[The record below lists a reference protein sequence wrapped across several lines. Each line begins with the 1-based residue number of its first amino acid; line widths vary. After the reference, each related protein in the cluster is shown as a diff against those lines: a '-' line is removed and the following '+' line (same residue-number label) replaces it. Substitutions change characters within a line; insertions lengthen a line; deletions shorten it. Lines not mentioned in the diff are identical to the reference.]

1 MHLNQKNMR
10 SNLPLPLH
18 LSLHLSL
25 AIPPMQLLPLPLSLL
40 YLLPTGTPPDR
51 EGLGLSRSALEIPPP
66 PMQIQNL
73 LTTKTTLT
81 SPPLPS
87 SSVLGPLLQLTQR
100 IRFKLLPLPD
110 VALAVSC
117 FGVMF

>member
-25 AIPPMQLLPLPLSLL
+25 AIPPMKCLPLPSSLP
-40 YLLPTGTPPDR
+40 YLLPTPPDR
-51 EGLGLSRSALEIPPP
+51 EGLGLSRSHLAVPTP

-73 LTTKTTLT
+73 LTTPTTVT
-81 SPPLPS
+81 SSPLPS
-87 SSVLGPLLQLTQR
+87 SSVLGPMESLLQR
-100 IRFKLLPLPD
+100 HRFKLLPLPH

-117 FGVMF
+117 LGV

>member
-25 AIPPMQLLPLPLSLL
+25 AIPPMKLLPLPLSLL
-40 YLLPTGTPPDR
+40 YLLPTPPDR
-51 EGLGLSRSALEIPPP
+51 EGLGLSRSHLAVPTP

-87 SSVLGPLLQLTQR
+87 SSVLGPLLQLTQQ
-100 IRFKLLPLPD
+100 IRFKLLPLPH